1 MNNYFLFLEH
11 RTFLVLHSFFL
22 ISGKK
27 KRASQEFYY
36 LFWTVQD
43 WIGHLWLFHF
53 VKMLFYKQT
62 KVNLN

>member
-27 KRASQEFYY
+27 KE
-36 LFWTVQD
+36 L
-43 WIGHLWLFHF
+43 
-53 VKMLFYKQT
+53 VKSSIICFELYKT
-62 KVNLN
+62 G